1 MAWTLN
7 LLVRWTPRSASAASR
22 GQRSASGSA
31 SRHEQRARPGCAGSS
46 TIRCASARENARAHR
61 AGRGADRSV
70 HEALRLVNGDVDLVI
85 EPPEIIGDTDLESL
99 RLWEDRWEYRV

>member
-1 MAWTLN
+1 MPT
-7 LLVRWTPRSASAASR
+7 
-22 GQRSASGSA
+22 
-31 SRHEQRARPGCAGSS
+31 
-46 TIRCASARENARAHR
+46 ARA
-61 AGRGADRSV
+61 AALIGLV